1 MNKVKNI
8 CDSVVNIN
16 LPNVRFRTDIRPKQ
30 ERAMPEEVF
39 TEFLY
44 DPGCMNMVRWGF
56 LEVIYDKSADSYYD
70 KIEVS
75 QQTAATVNVR
85 ELLLEKTVKELSEVL
100 KNASPALKDE
110 IVAVA
115 IAESIVDQ
123 GRCNIIKK
131 YTDVDVLNTL
141 AMARQ
146 E

>member
-56 LEVIYDKSADSYYD
+56 LEVIYDKNTDSYYE
-70 KIEVS
+70 KIEVP

>member
-56 LEVIYDKSADSYYD
+56 LEVIYDKSADSYYE
-70 KIEVS
+70 KIEVP

>member
-70 KIEVS
+70 KIEVP